1 MEQENKLRMK
11 TMRKICSAPGLA
23 TSLYYIIMNAAV
35 MFYMF
40 AGTVAYAAYYTI
52 GGIPFDENDIMQK
65 LSNSG
70 AGYFIAIFL
79 GLLILLLWKKPR
91 FFKNAIF
98 TRGKPMTVGTF
109 LALFSIFMGT
119 QVLFQWGATAL
130 EIILNM
136 FDLSFLSGIESAT
149 GGSDTFSMFL
159 YIGFGAPI
167 AEELLFR
174 GLVLRSL
181 QPMGKKIAI
190 FMSAVMFGLYHA
202 NAIQIPYAFL
212 VGLVLGYVAIEYSI
226 GWAMLLHMF
235 NNLILADTLPRILPG
250 LGGNLLTMAITYSCL
265 LAAIIVLLVKIK
277 SVIAYFK
284 ENRNEPG
291 SLKAFVTAPG
301 MIAFFV
307 LIFIMTIFTTVLLI
321 GPVA

>member
-1 MEQENKLRMK
+1 
-11 TMRKICSAPGLA
+11 
-23 TSLYYIIMNAAV
+23 
-35 MFYMF
+35 
-40 AGTVAYAAYYTI
+40 
-52 GGIPFDENDIMQK
+52 
-65 LSNSG
+65 
-70 AGYFIAIFL
+70 
-79 GLLILLLWKKPR
+79 
-91 FFKNAIF
+91 
-98 TRGKPMTVGTF
+98 
-109 LALFSIFMGT
+109 MGT
-119 QVLFQWGATAL
+119 QVLFQWGAMAL

-136 FDLSFLSGIESAT
+136 FGLSFLSGIESAT

-250 LGGNLLTMAITYSCL
+250 LGGNLLTMAITYTCL
-265 LAAIIVLLVKIK
+265 LVAVIVLLVKMK
-277 SVIAYFK
+277 SIIAYLR
-284 ENRNEPG
+284 ENKGEPG
-291 SLKAFVTAPG
+291 SIKAFFTAPG
-301 MIAFFV
+301 MIVFFV
-307 LIFIMTIFTTVLLI
+307 VIFAMTIFTTAVLI

>member
-11 TMRKICSAPGLA
+11 TMRKICSAPGWA
-23 TSLYYIIMNAAV
+23 SSLYYIIMNAAV

-40 AGTVAYAAYYTI
+40 AGTVAYVAYYTI
-52 GGIPFDENDIMQK
+52 GGMPFDENDIMQK

-119 QVLFQWGATAL
+119 QVLFQWGAMAL

-136 FDLSFLSGIESAT
+136 FGLSFLSGIESAT

-167 AEELLFR
+167 A
-174 GLVLRSL
+174 
-181 QPMGKKIAI
+181 
-190 FMSAVMFGLYHA
+190 
-202 NAIQIPYAFL
+202 
-212 VGLVLGYVAIEYSI
+212 
-226 GWAMLLHMF
+226 
-235 NNLILADTLPRILPG
+235 
-250 LGGNLLTMAITYSCL
+250 
-265 LAAIIVLLVKIK
+265 
-277 SVIAYFK
+277 
-284 ENRNEPG
+284 
-291 SLKAFVTAPG
+291 
-301 MIAFFV
+301 
-307 LIFIMTIFTTVLLI
+307 
-321 GPVA
+321 